1 MFSFFLQLK
10 YFPVKAWENRR
21 ESEKK
26 YINIYIYT
34 WAWGDVLVEQMC
46 NVAQNGNVGV
56 ESHHFFS
63 FLFFFLQQ

>member
-26 YINIYIYT
+26 YINIYIYIYIPGPGVTCLSSKCAMWHKMVT
-34 WAWGDVLVEQMC
+34 WE
-46 NVAQNGNVGV
+46 
-56 ESHHFFS
+56 
-63 FLFFFLQQ
+63 